1 MLRKWL
7 RLFAVLCLAGCL
19 AVPVLYFI
27 GLFDAVTYKRVLLA
41 LSIGWFVFATAW
53 ATRR

>member
-19 AVPVLYFI
+19 AVPVLYFM
-27 GLFDAVTYKRVLLA
+27 GSFDAVTYKGLLLA
-41 LSIGWFVFATAW
+41 VSLGWFVFATAW
-53 ATRR
+53 AARS